1 MGKIETKIGQ
11 TISIVDEVK
20 SERMQLLIRPSYK
33 NALKEIAEKEDIS
46 VNELVNRVICGFI
59 EEYKET
65 E

>member
-1 MGKIETKIGQ
+1 MGNIETKIGQ